1 MKKLTEESKNKLV
14 NICIWV
20 YMVIVAIVAVFL
32 CIWYPNILENLF
44 LFGIF
49 ILIAPLIP
57 GAIVM
62 NIILWLFDK

>member
-32 CIWYPNILENLF
+32 CIWHPNILENLF

-49 ILIAPLIP
+49 ILIVPLIP

>member
-1 MKKLTEESKNKLV
+1 MKKSTEESKNKLL

-32 CIWYPNILENLF
+32 YIWCPNILENLF

-49 ILIAPLIP
+49 ILIVSLIL
-57 GAIVM
+57 GAIIM
-62 NIILWLFDK
+62 NIILWLFGK

>member
-1 MKKLTEESKNKLV
+1 MKKSTEESKNKLL

-32 CIWYPNILENLF
+32 CIWCPNILENLF

-49 ILIAPLIP
+49 ILIVPLIL
-57 GAIVM
+57 GAIEHHSLVV
-62 NIILWLFDK
+62 W